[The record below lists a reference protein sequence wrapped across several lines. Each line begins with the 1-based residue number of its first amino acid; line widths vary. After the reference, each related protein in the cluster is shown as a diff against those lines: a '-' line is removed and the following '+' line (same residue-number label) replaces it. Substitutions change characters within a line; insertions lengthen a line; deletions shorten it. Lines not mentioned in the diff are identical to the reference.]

1 MNDSGRKLL
10 IVDDEPTIADG
21 LQLLFCEREE
31 MGLEVKVAYSSKE
44 ALGVFAEFG
53 PDVVLLDI
61 QIPGVTG
68 LELAGRMRA
77 QHPAVKIIFL
87 TGYDYFEYAYKAI
100 KQDAFDY
107 ILKTEGDD
115 KVIAAV
121 TMALDRIA
129 YEQGLQSQYAEA
141 QARLATMFPVF
152 RDHLLAA
159 LLTESSPDAD
169 TMFRAMAEL
178 DESFTP
184 AQRVLVLLGRS
195 CTDHLLLPVK
205 GLVQLTVEQILRTQL
220 HPSPSQIFNASYGE
234 DILWFL
240 VGRDSEP
247 GLPAVPVPL
256 LEDIQTIL
264 AERAGCK
271 LSFVLAREQVN
282 WMEIG
287 RVYRSLQRTLAIF
300 DLCSQEGIAMEGERY
315 SGESCLAEEEE
326 CADILRLLPRVE
338 LLKTHLQNGDLKSF
352 RGLLDELCRVLSEVR
367 GGYPLHAMELYL
379 AAGKA
384 LLGHLNVTRLYS
396 ALPGDI
402 DLGLLYTPTRLQ
414 GWPERAG
421 YLKQLGRALCEAADA
436 ERRFNAETTICR
448 IKDYIGQHLASDL
461 SLNALGRATGFN
473 PSYLSRIFKRDAGIG
488 LHDYITRR
496 RMELAQSLL
505 TYTKMKIYEIAQKC
519 GYDNTNYF
527 IRIFKLTVGM
537 TPQEYRNRH
546 A

>member
-1 MNDSGRKLL
+1 MNESGRKLL

-21 LQLLFCEREE
+21 LQMLFREREE
-31 MGLEVKVAYSSKE
+31 LGLEVKAAYSSKE

-77 QHPAVKIIFL
+77 LHPAVKIIFL

-100 KQDAFDY
+100 KQDATDY

-121 TMALDRIA
+121 AAALDRIA
-129 YEQGLQSQYAEA
+129 YEQGLQNQYTEA
-141 QARLATMFPVF
+141 QARLATLLPVF

-159 LLTESSPDAD
+159 LLNESSPDAGA
-169 TMFRAMAEL
+169 MFRAMAEL
-178 DESFTP
+178 DESLTP
-184 AQRVLVLLGRS
+184 AQPVLVLLGRS
-195 CTDHLLLPVK
+195 CTDQLPLPVR
-205 GLVQLTVEQILRTQL
+205 GLVQLTVEQILRAQL
-220 HPSPSQIFNASYGE
+220 HPSPWQIFSASHRE

-240 VGRDSEP
+240 AGRDSGP

-271 LSFVLAREQVN
+271 FSFVLAREQVN

-287 RVYRSLQRTLAIF
+287 RVYRSLQRTLALF

-315 SGESCLAEEEE
+315 PESSLAEEEE

-338 LLKTHLQNGDLKSF
+338 LLKTHLQNGNLKSF
-352 RGLLDELCRVLSEVR
+352 RSLLDELCRVLSGVR
-367 GGYPLHAMELYL
+367 GGYTLHAIELYL
-379 AAGKA
+379 TAGKA
-384 LLGHLNVTRLYS
+384 LLGHLNETRLYS

-402 DLGLLYTPTRLQ
+402 DLALLYTPTRMQ

-421 YLKQLGRALCEAADA
+421 YLEKLGRALCEAADA
-436 ERRFNAETTICR
+436 ERRFNAEATICR

-473 PSYLSRIFKRDAGIG
+473 PSYLSRIFKRDVGIG

-496 RMELAQSLL
+496 RMELARSLL
-505 TYTKMKIYEIAQKC
+505 THTKMKIYEVAQKC

-527 IRIFKLTVGM
+527 IRIFKLTVGL